1 MGLRWSMENILGWRS
16 QFDRMERWHRRLQ
29 SLPGT
34 QSSDQ
39 EALDFYLAFFQSC
52 FALRDWLVEGG
63 FVTETQIDGLVQGD
77 PSMRICRD
85 VCNRS
90 KHFRL
95 NRRPSVDADFSIL
108 REYRGEGHVNA
119 LAIIAGDEKRELWDV
134 ADSCVWFWRN
144 LIRSEQ
150 IPEPPSPFAR

>member
-16 QFDRMERWHRRLQ
+16 QFDRMERWHGRLQ
-29 SLPGT
+29 PLLGK
-34 QSSDQ
+34 QGSDQ
-39 EALDFYLAFFQSC
+39 DPLDFYLAFFQSC

-63 FVTETQIDGLVQGD
+63 LLPGSDIDKLIQAD

-95 NRRPSVDADFSIL
+95 NRPPSIDANFSIL
-108 REYRGEGHVNA
+108 REYRGEGHANA

-134 ADSCVWFWRN
+134 ADHCTWFWRN
-144 LIRSEQ
+144 LVRSNQ
-150 IPEPPSPFAR
+150 IPEPPSPFAE